1 MVVQVIRNRRHELG
15 LTAAAKGL
23 IICDKCS
30 SHQSETFYVKRQQFA
45 KEVNCELL
53 GDDRF
58 AGTCTS
64 STFSTSPAP
73 PPIPGGFGA
82 AGGPNDGFHQ
92 YFHHV
97 RKVYMKV
104 GWPMLVFGEWVV

>member
-1 MVVQVIRNRRHELG
+1 MKPLAQVIRERRHELG
-15 LTAAAKGL
+15 LNAGAKGL

-30 SHQSETFYVKRQQFA
+30 SHQSETFHNKRRQFA
-45 KEVNCELL
+45 REVNCELL
-53 GDDRF
+53 GVDRF
-58 AGTCTS
+58 AGTGTIS
-64 STFSTSPAP
+64 AGVATP

-97 RKVYMKV
+97 RQVYLKVDMRMHV
-104 GWPMLVFGEWVV
+104 AAVV